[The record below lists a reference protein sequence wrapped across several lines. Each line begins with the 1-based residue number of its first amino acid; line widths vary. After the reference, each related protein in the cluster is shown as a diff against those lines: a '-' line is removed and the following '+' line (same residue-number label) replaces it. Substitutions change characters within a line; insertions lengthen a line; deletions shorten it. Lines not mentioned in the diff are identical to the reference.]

1 MKKQLLVIALS
12 LFITVFPFAQCGAQS
27 ASAYKKAAAVAAGIL
42 GAHIGQNPTKESED
56 GGAVTY
62 HALAQKDKAGNASRA
77 ILNIDMTVY
86 SRRPHPHQGQLD
98 FVRKLPEKWD
108 FKLQYGQHSFE
119 RKMPASGLVRAK
131 GHYALPAERS
141 SVKELTTQAF
151 VDFYA
156 GDDQAGYFCVS
167 INRALPAEKAG
178 TAELEARGYALVVDD
193 VEKIV
198 AAIEA
203 GLTGKMPA
211 ETQKPDLPPTKSEVV
226 KHSEEP
232 GWLSLSPLE
241 IIKTLR
247 EKTGLKTTSPALI
260 ALEELGDFSGIR
272 SIESLEKEH
281 LLCIAAPELI
291 ITFSAGS
298 MTDNN
303 CVMVNQRNENAVILT
318 QLADGNLA
326 FSPIMT
332 VQKAISFTCSILA
345 PELPEQWLSF
355 RSNLS
360 PQEYMVL
367 RSLSSLQFLDKSVPE
382 MPGFSLR
389 EIMFELGNPLHQ
401 VAVSMFPENARDA
414 FFGVGHNRN
423 ELAVALFSLVSRRL
437 IKKTRLP
444 GKYLFALTARGKDLT
459 DLISAGNSVL
469 TVTKMQIPV
478 KDSGGR
484 PKAGVTQPAVIIMY
498 NGVAALPMIFSAGG
512 DIFCP
517 FGNGSGSRKV
527 QPSQALEQIVENCL

>member
-1 MKKQLLVIALS
+1 MKKHLLVVALS
-12 LFITVFPFAQCGAQS
+12 FFITIFPFVQCVAQNAP
-27 ASAYKKAAAVAAGIL
+27 AYKKAAAVAAGIL
-42 GAHIGQNPTKESED
+42 GDYIGQNPTKESED

-77 ILNIDMTVY
+77 TLNIDMTVY
-86 SRRPHPHQGQLD
+86 SHKPHPHQNQLD

-141 SVKELTTQAF
+141 GVKELTTQAF

-156 GDDQAGYFCVS
+156 GDDKAGYFCVS
-167 INRALPAEKAG
+167 INRALPAEKEG
-178 TAELEARGYALVVDD
+178 MAELEARGHALVVDD

-203 GLTGKMPA
+203 GLAGKMPS
-211 ETQKPDLPPTKSEVV
+211 EQHKPDSPPAKSENIG
-226 KHSEEP
+226 HSEES

-241 IIKTLR
+241 IIKTLH

-272 SIESLEKEH
+272 SVESLDKEC
-281 LLCIAAPELI
+281 LLCIAVPDSI
-291 ITFSAGS
+291 IAFSAGS
-298 MTDNN
+298 MAGNN
-303 CVMVNQRNENAVILT
+303 CIMVNQRNENAVILT

-326 FSPIMT
+326 FSPIMKA
-332 VQKAISFTCSILA
+332 QKAFSLTCSILGA
-345 PELPEQWLSF
+345 DLPEMWLSF
-355 RSNLS
+355 RGNLS

-367 RSLSSLQFLDKSVPE
+367 RSLASLHFLDKSVPE
-382 MPGFSLR
+382 MPGFAIR

-401 VAVSMFPENARDA
+401 VAIAMFPENTRTA

-437 IKKTRLP
+437 IKKARLP

-469 TVTKMQIPV
+469 TVTKMQIPL
-478 KDSGGR
+478 KDPGTR
-484 PKAGVTQPAVIIMY
+484 PKAVVTQPAVIIMY
-498 NGVAALPMIFSAGG
+498 NGVAALPMIFSASG

-517 FGNGSGSRKV
+517 FSNGSGSRKV
-527 QPSQALEQIVENCL
+527 QPSLALEQIIENYF